1 MEQNS
6 MICLLHA
13 WSVLVKME
21 MLTVVESNV
30 MDENVHILYQGN
42 VVLNVVEIVCLTV
55 GNIVMVLGLNTDVK
69 SVPVQKAV

>member
-1 MEQNS
+1 
-6 MICLLHA
+6 
-13 WSVLVKME
+13 

-55 GNIVMVLGLNTDVK
+55 GDIVMVLGLNTDVK